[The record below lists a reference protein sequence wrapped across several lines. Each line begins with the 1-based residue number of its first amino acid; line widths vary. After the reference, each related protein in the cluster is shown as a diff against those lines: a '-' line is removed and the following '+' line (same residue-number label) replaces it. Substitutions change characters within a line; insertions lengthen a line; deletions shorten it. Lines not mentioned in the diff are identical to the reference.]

1 VAPHRAFLV
10 LPADLWCVGVET
22 AVWTLGV
29 GPVTA
34 GAFFWNWG
42 VGFVGDLEDVML
54 GEKADSGDGERLRFF
69 MLLRGKAC

>member
-1 VAPHRAFLV
+1 
-10 LPADLWCVGVET
+10 VGS
-22 AVWTLGV
+22 
-29 GPVTA
+29 VTA